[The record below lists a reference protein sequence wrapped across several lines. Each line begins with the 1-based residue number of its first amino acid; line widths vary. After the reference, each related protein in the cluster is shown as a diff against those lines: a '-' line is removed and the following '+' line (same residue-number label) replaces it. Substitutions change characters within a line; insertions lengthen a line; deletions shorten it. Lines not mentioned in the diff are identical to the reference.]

1 MNYGYVVRLAAVA
14 VVRPRLA
21 WTLVRIAWRMRARDW
36 YRKPPFLPLPP
47 ARYVEWRMHTAFG
60 DEHHALDARELERYA
75 AWVRW
80 MGRMRS
86 RGRIE

>member
-1 MNYGYVVRLAAVA
+1 MNYGYVFRLAASA
-14 VVRPRLA
+14 VLRPRLA

-47 ARYVEWRMHTAFG
+47 ARYVAWRMYTAFG
-60 DEHHALDARELERYA
+60 AADHVPDVAELERYA

-80 MGRMRS
+80 MGRMRWRERTS
-86 RGRIE
+86 